1 MADWRDR
8 LTQRML
14 ELGLSQAEMCRRAQV
29 KSTMLTDILKRGQT
43 PSVANLFKIA
53 RAVNFSLSELYEG
66 VVPSSEYTVR
76 VTGIYEGG
84 AVLDAARAG
93 QEPDVSVS
101 LPRDNLES
109 IRVNSDRL
117 ELAGYR
123 RGDVLMGIRVP
134 SERASNLIGKDC
146 IVETGDGQRTIARL
160 AKGSSANRY
169 NLRFFHSRD
178 ADMEDVEIAWVAPIS
193 MILRD

>member
-1 MADWRDR
+1 MSDWRDR
-8 LTQRML
+8 LIKRME
-14 ELGLSQAEMCRRAQV
+14 ELGLSQAAVCRRAGV

-66 VVPSSEYTVR
+66 VVPSSVYTVQ

-84 AVLDAARAG
+84 AVLDAAQAG
-93 QEPDVSVS
+93 DNTDVSVS
-101 LPRDNLES
+101 LPREHLES
-109 IRVNSDRL
+109 IRVNTDRL

-123 RGDVLMGIRVP
+123 RGDVLMGVRVA
-134 SERASNLIGKDC
+134 SDRASNLIGKDC
-146 IVETGDGQRTIARL
+146 IVETTDGYRTIARL
-160 AKGSSANRY
+160 AKGSRLGLY

-178 ADMEDVEIAWVAPIS
+178 QDREDVEIAWVAPIS